1 MGVSESDSEVEGTWL
16 ASLLMQGLLK
26 VAYWQVTFKI
36 VENMKKFKKSIEIS
50 TENISDVLQVPI
62 VTSVYKTKLFK
73 NPFIEGRSNPYDALA
88 VMYVHVEGI
97 KSDLCI
103 NQGDVLALDICDTW
117 YAFSKAGWE
126 KHKNDEV

>member
-1 MGVSESDSEVEGTWL
+1 
-16 ASLLMQGLLK
+16 
-26 VAYWQVTFKI
+26 
-36 VENMKKFKKSIEIS
+36 MKKFKKSIEIS

-62 VTSVYKTKLFK
+62 VTSVYKTKLYK
-73 NPFIEGRSNPYDALA
+73 YPFIEGRSNPYDVLV

-117 YAFSKAGWE
+117 YVFSKEGWE

>member
-1 MGVSESDSEVEGTWL
+1 
-16 ASLLMQGLLK
+16 
-26 VAYWQVTFKI
+26 
-36 VENMKKFKKSIEIS
+36 MKKFKKSIEIS

-73 NPFIEGRSNPYDALA
+73 DPFIEGRSNPYDVLV
-88 VMYVHVEGI
+88 VMYVRVEGI

-117 YAFSKAGWE
+117 YAFSKEGWK

>member
-1 MGVSESDSEVEGTWL
+1 
-16 ASLLMQGLLK
+16 
-26 VAYWQVTFKI
+26 
-36 VENMKKFKKSIEIS
+36 MKKFKKLAQRIFQMFFKC
-50 TENISDVLQVPI
+50 LLLL
-62 VTSVYKTKLFK
+62 VYTKTKFFK